1 MKCNHIE
8 LICSFE
14 PNSCTSAS
22 LNVLSHFETHYSWGQ
37 PLQYHGNIHTS
48 CNGRQRMRRKRVAH
62 VGDFCTFG
70 TSRTRRHNVFQHV
83 LSENSSNWSHRS
95 PCKWVSC
102 KERLPIIR
110 TSPKTL
116 VLSSLIFISLAHS
129 SLHMADPYQKRE
141 SMRGF
146 LIGL

>member
-14 PNSCTSAS
+14 PNSCAPAS
-22 LNVLSHFETHYSWGQ
+22 LNVLSHFETHY
-37 PLQYHGNIHTS
+37 NIAEESHFSITFIHAVMDDNE
-48 CNGRQRMRRKRVAH
+48 CAEKRLAH
-62 VGDFCTFG
+62 VGNYCTFG
-70 TSRTRRHNVFQHV
+70 ISRTRCHNVFQHV

-129 SLHMADPYQKRE
+129 SLHMADPNQKCE